1 MEQLKENG
9 GKRGSNKKG
18 LSNQKGPSQSN
29 DSSDSEEENWK
40 RRTAMRVSY
49 LITDEYTDTTNN
61 NNNNNN
67 SHKGSD
73 IPTTTATPKTNHC
86 LGINSLLLTN
96 DNDTLLSGG
105 RDATIHGKN
114 NRMAYIIQ
122 QPRTYTP
129 PSLIQS
135 FD

>member
-9 GKRGSNKKG
+9 GKRGNNNKKG
-18 LSNQKGPSQSN
+18 QSNQKGPSQSN

-61 NNNNNN
+61 NNNNN
-67 SHKGSD
+67 SHNGSD

-114 NRMAYIIQ
+114 DISSINLVQII
-122 QPRTYTP
+122 
-129 PSLIQS
+129 LHH
-135 FD
+135 